1 MQKQNSSSKKAS
13 PVIFTG
19 CEMTN
24 GMQAAAGGQRR
35 HVSVNGKR
43 VKTIDVHAHCIVP
56 EAFALAGK
64 TAADHQFP
72 DLDEVGSK
80 RQPFQG
86 HLILPSLRTREVATC
101 RWAALRDT

>member
-1 MQKQNSSSKKAS
+1 MQKQNSSGRKAS
-13 PVIFTG
+13 PVVFTG
-19 CEMTN
+19 CEMTD

-72 DLDEVGSK
+72 DLDEVGAK
-80 RQPFQG
+80 RKPQWTN
-86 HLILPSLRTREVATC
+86 R
-101 RWAALRDT
+101 ALTSRR